1 MYLMEIVKSLE
12 GRSTQERFD
21 VITRMLT
28 QWRIPYKIQPFATGK
43 NILVQSTHKKW
54 IGISSHIDAVKKSPG
69 ANDNASAIAVC
80 LEILHRIL
88 KKPFKDLG
96 ISVFFFDEEETG
108 LKGSKAYVAEYGMKG
123 MMGLI
128 NLEMVGQGDKFALW
142 PLDDLSQGKVLQTL
156 EQVAAEKGIFTRRF
170 DKIVTNTAD
179 HVSFANAGSQDVFS
193 LTCISEKDVEVA
205 YHYYKAQEFDVD
217 METLRDIMKQAPIFQ
232 HYHQPTDLSI
242 YLSEESLQ
250 LTADTLWQT
259 LLALD
264 RR

>member
-1 MYLMEIVKSLE
+1 MYLLEIVKSLE
-12 GRSTQERFD
+12 GRSTRERFEL
-21 VITRMLT
+21 ITQMLN
-28 QWRIPYKIQPFATGK
+28 QWHIPHKIQSYASGR
-43 NILVQSTHKKW
+43 NILVQSYHKKW
-54 IGISSHIDAVKKSPG
+54 IGIGSHIDAVRNSPG

-80 LEILHRIL
+80 LEILHRMQENAV
-88 KKPFKDLG
+88 KHTG
-96 ISVFFFDEEETG
+96 VSVFFFDEEETG
-108 LKGSKAYVAEYGMKG
+108 LKGSKAYVGEYGIKN

-128 NLEMVGQGDKFALW
+128 NLEMVGMGDRFALW
-142 PLDDLSQGKVLQTL
+142 PLDALSQGKVLQTF
-156 EQVAAEKGIFTRRF
+156 EQVAADRNIFTRRF

-179 HVSFANAGSQDVFS
+179 HVSFANAGSKDVFS
-193 LTCISEKDVEVA
+193 LTCISEKDVDVA

-250 LTADTLWQT
+250 LTANTLWQT